1 MILIVHFHSLSQFL
15 GCVCVRVFIG
25 SRACVQV
32 VVCACVHV
40 HGVCACV
47 CFYVVCTC
55 KQYCRGTCVGCR
67 VHYLLIYAV
76 VRVVCFCMIAIMKLL
91 NVYMQVFLAVFACL

>member
-1 MILIVHFHSLSQFL
+1 M
-15 GCVCVRVFIG
+15 RVFIG

-67 VHYLLIYAV
+67 VH
-76 VRVVCFCMIAIMKLL
+76 
-91 NVYMQVFLAVFACL
+91 